1 MLDNAC
7 RALRIV
13 EDRFPLPNPPRQQ
26 NPVEFVTF
34 VNMPEPEDKTMN
46 TKTTTDILKEAI
58 LLEQRGRAFYSNIAA
73 QTQSEA
79 VRRLFTM
86 IADEEQE
93 HIRFLSEQYRYY
105 QKHNFFMSVTMQ
117 TADTPDD
124 VARSVLSAEMKTQIS
139 AAGYE
144 AAAISAA
151 MNFEAKAVELYSSR
165 SEAASDP
172 NEKALYRMLADWE
185 RGHHQWLARID
196 KELREEIWYDNNFWP
211 F

>member
-1 MLDNAC
+1 MPRTPA
-7 RALRIV
+7 
-13 EDRFPLPNPPRQQ
+13 PPQQ
-26 NPVEFVTF
+26 YSHEFVTF
-34 VNMPEPEDKTMN
+34 VIIPEPIWKTMD

-79 VRRLFTM
+79 VKMLFTM

-105 QKHNFFMSVTMQ
+105 QKHNFFMSVALQ
-117 TADTPDD
+117 TVDTPDD
-124 VARSVLSAEMKTQIS
+124 VAKSVLTAEMKNQIS

-151 MNFEAKAVELYSSR
+151 MDFEAKAVELYSSR
-165 SEAASDP
+165 SEAASDT
-172 NEKALYRMLADWE
+172 NEKALYKMLADWE

-196 KELREEIWYDNNFWP
+196 KDLREEIWYDNNFWP

>member
-1 MLDNAC
+1 M
-7 RALRIV
+7 II
-13 EDRFPLPNPPRQQ
+13 
-26 NPVEFVTF
+26 
-34 VNMPEPEDKTMN
+34 PEPTKKTMD

-73 QTQSEA
+73 QTQSDA
-79 VRRLFTM
+79 VKRLFTM

-93 HIRFLSEQYRYY
+93 HIRFLSEHYRYY
-105 QKHNFFMSVTMQ
+105 QKNNFFMNVALQ
-117 TADTPDD
+117 TGNTPDE
-124 VARSVLSAEMKTQIS
+124 VAKSVLTEEMKSQIS

-151 MNFEAKAVELYSSR
+151 MDFEAKAVELYSSR
-165 SEAASDP
+165 SEAASDT
-172 NEKALYRMLADWE
+172 NEKALYKMLADWE

-196 KELREEIWYDNNFWP
+196 KDLREEIWYDNNFWP